1 MERLLRPSLMMTM
14 QQRSWLEPKVN
25 DHDKEKELNK
35 GDKAQLRLRSGL
47 TPATQAQALAIKG
60 ELGWGLA
67 VKPFAREVEI
77 LKMAKPAEG
86 FKVMVERVARE
97 LERVEKLVVQEFTRE
112 RAQYLV

>member
-1 MERLLRPSLMMTM
+1 MTM

-35 GDKAQLRLRSGL
+35 GDKA
-47 TPATQAQALAIKG
+47 LAIKG

-77 LKMAKPAEG
+77 LKMAQPAEG